1 MGVSFLCVFDLK
13 VAVFFP
19 KIGVLGVVPLSV
31 CRFARFI
38 SGIFRATKRGDMRW
52 PKPHVGSTI
61 HTLHLHVAMWGVDG

>member
-31 CRFARFI
+31 CRKVHLRDL
-38 SGIFRATKRGDMRW
+38 SGHKTSR
-52 PKPHVGSTI
+52 H
-61 HTLHLHVAMWGVDG
+61 AMA